1 MGASLVGHKFG
12 PELRLGLAD
21 DAITEADS
29 HLALGSFSRDRF
41 EARFFGRRRPDAPL
55 ETLETRHQEE
65 QAHDRRRPQHEHQQK
80 EELIS
85 RHRLKCL
92 KT

>member
-1 MGASLVGHKFG
+1 MSASLVGHKIG
-12 PELRLGLAD
+12 RRLRLGLAD
-21 DAITEADS
+21 DAIAESDAD
-29 HLALGSFSRDRF
+29 LALGSFARDRL
-41 EARFFGRRRPDAPL
+41 EPRFLRRRGPDAAL
-55 ETLETRHQEE
+55 ESLEARHQEE